1 MKSYELKLSNLI
13 SLEQCSLQNNE
24 SPSGKVDSGEH
35 SELSSPQ
42 NSASS
47 LECIGYN
54 EQHENLQ
61 NNVENAETK
70 NEEIGE
76 EIEFSRVVSDASHIP
91 KLSPLFEARATIG
104 LLFHNGENKH
114 YPLPSDLPVIELP
127 DPLSRG
133 RGSKI
138 VISQV
143 LHHKFMISAIMLL
156 GLCSLLPAS
165 VAAQTNISCGQYAFN
180 VSLAIPWTHPQCFCS
195 LPLQEDGLENDTR
208 YVFEQTSLIW
218 YQSQLFYFLF
228 GAFFILLYLKW
239 LRLEERVLVNGM
251 EFEVDGM
258 EPEIEPG
265 VNNAISPSEATS
277 PPQDSDL
284 NYLMLMRHIPLFCCW
299 AYEASKTS
307 TSDSDGAIVAE
318 ESSIFSSS
326 YHPPEPEQNGP
337 NSVSE
342 TGLFVMNQ
350 NVRKARQATNPAVMI
365 VTESLVGKPG
375 GSVDR
380 DYTEKIDDPITIAT
394 EESVEDA
401 NNKNLHSQEQEFVFA
416 EIRPRMVTFDGNNSN
431 SVLVMHK
438 SHVKCTGGNRVYLHK
453 QYPRLVPPPY
463 PHHLIPSSSPP
474 SPKPYLFPKVA
485 TQSGCGTVLQNGTK
499 TYGCMV
505 ELDVGPDDKI
515 ELLPLHSEQSV
526 SDCVEFSYS
535 YYDIS
540 HLRVKPFQNNYG
552 DD

>member
-61 NNVENAETK
+61 NNIENAETK

-76 EIEFSRVVSDASHIP
+76 EIEFSQVVNDASHIP
-91 KLSPLFEARATIG
+91 KLSPLFEARTTIG

-114 YPLPSDLPVIELP
+114 DPLPSDLPVIELP

-143 LHHKFMISAIMLL
+143 LHHKFMIPAIMLL
-156 GLCSLLPAS
+156 SLCSLRPAS
-165 VAAQTNISCGQYAFN
+165 AAAQTNISCGQYAFN

-208 YVFEQTSLIW
+208 YVFEQTSLIFW

-239 LRLEERVLVNGM
+239 LHLEERVLVNGM

-342 TGLFVMNQ
+342 TGLFVINQ
-350 NVRKARQATNPAVMI
+350 NVRIAKQATNPAVMI
-365 VTESLVGKPG
+365 VTEGSVGKLG
-375 GSVDR
+375 
-380 DYTEKIDDPITIAT
+380 
-394 EESVEDA
+394 
-401 NNKNLHSQEQEFVFA
+401 
-416 EIRPRMVTFDGNNSN
+416 
-431 SVLVMHK
+431 
-438 SHVKCTGGNRVYLHK
+438 HVKCTRGNRVYLHE

-463 PHHLIPSSSPP
+463 PYHLIPSSSSP
-474 SPKPYLFPKVA
+474 SPKPCLFPKVA
-485 TQSGCGTVLQNGTK
+485 TESGCGTVLQNGTK

-515 ELLPLHSEQSV
+515 ELLP
-526 SDCVEFSYS
+526 
-535 YYDIS
+535 
-540 HLRVKPFQNNYG
+540 
-552 DD
+552 